1 MKIAFL
7 ASPKP
12 EAAHALQELTRR
24 YGQSD
29 LADADYL
36 VTIGGDGTA
45 LKALHGALALR
56 ETPVFAMRVAGSV
69 GALANRLEFAGLHQR
84 LRNARHV
91 SVHPLLAEARQ
102 TDGTVKEIRA
112 LNEIVLMRQK
122 LQAAKLHISIAEAK
136 LSADLTGDGLLVATP
151 LGSTGYNLSAGGAK
165 SFANQPGINL
175 SRETWIVLIK
185 K

>member
-1 MKIAFL
+1 MRVDETATGPPPPRTQRILFTYHDHSMKIAFL

-29 LADADYL
+29 LADADYV

-45 LKALHGALALR
+45 LKALHGALALP

-91 SVHPLLAEARQ
+91 S
-102 TDGTVKEIRA
+102 
-112 LNEIVLMRQK
+112 
-122 LQAAKLHISIAEAK
+122 
-136 LSADLTGDGLLVATP
+136 
-151 LGSTGYNLSAGGAK
+151 GGA
-165 SFANQPGINL
+165 FGAQPG
-175 SRETWIVLIK
+175 RDPR
-185 K
+185 